1 MGVFLVQNFLLFA
14 HACKK
19 DQIYSSPL
27 LLCHATKVIEFK
39 TKILRVGVDLFDWKE
54 NRLFRYL
61 SYILAGLAALIAVF
75 WLALPS
81 LVSTELVR
89 ERFEF
94 EISNSIGQDVK
105 FGNNPKFTLWPT
117 AYIQLDNVIVGDNEL
132 DDEGTLLQAESFS
145 ANVSLLSTLLG
156 EPRFSNYKL
165 VRPTVR
171 IEIYP
176 NGSSNWSP
184 ASNAI
189 RSSINRTVQ
198 DTATPQLSNAQSGIS
213 LTNSQFLNFGNIQI
227 EGGTVQLITNPGS
240 DPERITSI
248 NGIINWPD
256 INAPFAMDVDAIFRG
271 ERVDLNFTNQQP
283 VEFLQGNSVAIAIGL
298 QSDLVNFDFDGV
310 VEIMKTTFIDG
321 TLSLDTPS
329 VRRALEWSGNQI
341 KPSAALG
348 AVELTAEI
356 SGDMRRAKLDDLVI
370 KIGENRGVGVLDLSI
385 EDNAP
390 PIITGTLAF
399 NSLDISSFLQAFTP
413 LPKSSEDL
421 ADTIDTRFLK
431 QLGLDL
437 RLSAQT
443 ASFGPV
449 DMSNLAAGVQVNKED
464 ATFKVGTAS
473 AYGGQ
478 LNGKISISERGI
490 DGGGEISISARGI
503 NFGELYND
511 LEIQGP
517 LPIGNGDLDVKFL
530 SNRPLWATVLNDIKG
545 DIHLTVNDGT
555 IPNLDLNRVKQLGDE
570 QQFFNLSDVANGQ
583 IDFQLAEL
591 STSIDSGVA
600 RLNTAQIVA
609 PNETVEFSGIVPF
622 AKGSFAVFGKIVD
635 TTEPQ
640 AVDIADPNAANPSIA
655 PPLQYFIGGSW
666 PNPVISQSVTR
677 NDLR

>member
-1 MGVFLVQNFLLFA
+1 
-14 HACKK
+14 
-19 DQIYSSPL
+19 L
-27 LLCHATKVIEFK
+27 LLCHATKDIEFK
-39 TKILRVGVDLFDWKE
+39 RKIFEWEVQLFDWKE
-54 NRLFRYL
+54 NSLFRRF
-61 SYILAGLAALIAVF
+61 SYILAGLAALVAVF

-81 LVSTELVR
+81 LISTELVR
-89 ERFEF
+89 ERFEL

-117 AYIQLDNVIVGDNEL
+117 ANIQLDNVIVADNEL
-132 DDEGTLLQAESFS
+132 DDEGSLLQAESFS
-145 ANVSLLSTLLG
+145 ADVSLLSTLLG
-156 EPRFSNYKL
+156 EPHFSNYKL

-184 ASNAI
+184 ASNII
-189 RSSINRTVQ
+189 RSSIDNAIQ
-198 DTATPQLSNAQSGIS
+198 DGATTQLSNVQSGIP

-240 DPERITSI
+240 DPERITAI
-248 NGIINWPD
+248 NGNINWPD
-256 INAPFAMDVDAIFRG
+256 IKAPIAIDVDAIFRG
-271 ERVDLNFTNQQP
+271 ERVNLNIVNQEP
-283 VEFLQGNSVAIAIGL
+283 LAFLDGGSVAIGIGL
-298 QSDLVNFDFDGV
+298 QSALVNFDFDGDIEV
-310 VEIMKTTFIDG
+310 MNTIFVDG
-321 TLSLDTPS
+321 KLSLDTPS

-348 AVELTAEI
+348 AVELSAEI
-356 SGDMRRAKLDDLVI
+356 SGDMSGAKLDDLVI
-370 KIGENRGVGVLDLSI
+370 KIGENRGVGIVDLSV
-385 EDNAP
+385 EENAP

-399 NSLDISSFLQAFTP
+399 NSLNISSFLRAFTP

-449 DMSNLAAGVQVNKED
+449 DMSNLAAGVQVNKQD
-464 ATFKVGTAS
+464 ATFNVGAAS

-490 DGGGEISISARGI
+490 DGGGEISVSARGI
-503 NFGELYND
+503 NFGDLYSN
-511 LEIQGP
+511 LEILGP
-517 LPIGNGDLDVKFL
+517 LPIGIGDLDVKLL

-545 DIHLTVNDGT
+545 DINISVKDGT
-555 IPNLDLNRVKQLGDE
+555 IPNLSLSMVKQFGNE

-591 STSIDSGVA
+591 STSIERGVA
-600 RLNTAQIVA
+600 RLNTAQVQT
-609 PNETVEFSGIVPF
+609 PNETVTFSGIVPF
-622 AKGSFAVFGKIVD
+622 AKGSFAVFGTILDKA
-635 TTEPQ
+635 EPL
-640 AVDIADPNAANPSIA
+640 VLNLADPNAVSPSLV
-655 PPLQYFIGGSW
+655 PTLQYFIGGSW
-666 PNPVISQSVTR
+666 PNPVISQSVSR

>member
-1 MGVFLVQNFLLFA
+1 M
-14 HACKK
+14 
-19 DQIYSSPL
+19 
-27 LLCHATKVIEFK
+27 
-39 TKILRVGVDLFDWKE
+39 FDWKK
-54 NRLFRYL
+54 NRLFRHL
-61 SYILAGLAALIAVF
+61 SYSLAGLAALIALF

-89 ERFEF
+89 ERFEL
-94 EISNSIGQDVK
+94 EISNSIGQDVT

-117 AYIQLDNVIVGDNEL
+117 ANIQLDNVIVGDNEL
-132 DDEGTLLQAESFS
+132 DDEGSLLQAESFS

-156 EPRFSNYKL
+156 EPHFSNYKL

-184 ASNAI
+184 ASNVI
-189 RSSINRTVQ
+189 RSSLSNAVKEG
-198 DTATPQLSNAQSGIS
+198 DSATPQLSNAQSNIT
-213 LTNSQFLNFGNIQI
+213 LKNSQFLNFGNIQI
-227 EGGTVQLITNPGS
+227 EGGTIQLITNPGS

-248 NGIINWPD
+248 NGTINWPD
-256 INAPFAMDVDAIFRG
+256 INAPFAMDVDTIFRG
-271 ERVDLNFTNQQP
+271 ERVDLNIINQQP
-283 VEFLQGNSVAIAIGL
+283 VAFLRGRSVAIAIGL
-298 QSDLVNFDFDGV
+298 QSDLVNFDFDGD
-310 VEIMKTTFIDG
+310 VEIMNTIFIDG
-321 TLSLDTPS
+321 NLSLDTPS
-329 VRRALEWSGNQI
+329 VRRVLEWSGNQI

-348 AVELTAEI
+348 AVDLTAEI
-356 SGDMRRAKLDDLVI
+356 SGDMRRAKLNDLVI
-370 KIGENRGVGVLDLSI
+370 KIGENRGIGVIDLSI
-385 EDNAP
+385 EENAP

-464 ATFKVGTAS
+464 ATFNVGAAS
-473 AYGGQ
+473 TYGGQ

-490 DGGGEISISARGI
+490 DGGGEISVSARGI
-503 NFGELYND
+503 NFGDVYND
-511 LEIQGP
+511 LKIQGP
-517 LPIGNGDLDVKFL
+517 LPIGNGDLDMKFV
-530 SNRPLWATVLNDIKG
+530 SNRPLWATALNDIRG
-545 DIHLTVNDGT
+545 DIHLRVNDGT
-555 IPNLDLNRVKQLGDE
+555 IPNLSLNLVKQLGDE

-591 STSIDSGVA
+591 STSIDRGVA
-600 RLNTAQIVA
+600 QLNTAQIVT

-622 AKGSFAVFGKIVD
+622 AKGSFAVFGTILDKA
-635 TTEPQ
+635 EPL
-640 AVDIADPNAANPSIA
+640 AINLADPNAVSPSPIS
-655 PPLQYFIGGSW
+655 PLQYFIGGSW
-666 PNPVISQSVTR
+666 PNPVISQSVSR